1 MTEEPPATP
10 RPSMRAVGLVTRASP
25 TAVIAEAR
33 KKATKAKKKRKTKKK
48 RATEVEKKKAKWLR
62 ISYNFI
68 FIVVLIFVILRI
80 INGSLSLPI
89 PGLNVALG
97 DEILRLNLDFL
108 VSINGHSRKP
118 TNLNNKK
125 GITKGAA

>member
-10 RPSMRAVGLVTRASP
+10 RPSMRAIGLVTRASP

-33 KKATKAKKKRKTKKK
+33 KKATKEKKKKTKKK
-48 RATEVEKKKAKWLR
+48 RATKVEKKKAKWLR

-97 DEILRLNLDFL
+97 DEILRFNLDFL

-125 GITKGAA
+125 GMTKGAA